1 MTVREWDGGVYDRIS
16 APMEALG
23 RAVLDRL
30 ALDGD
35 ETVIDAGCGSG
46 RVTEALIER
55 LPRGRV
61 IAVDASPSMVAA
73 ARERLQRSGYGPERV
88 EVREGNLLE
97 LEVEEPVDAVLST
110 ATFHWVLDHER
121 LFARLHAALLA
132 DSGMLAETG
141 TRAKGACHPAS
152 AKRVSPESVGGRLV
166 AQCGGRGNID
176 VLRGVA
182 NEVLAHE
189 PYAAHFRDWRPPWN
203 YAGPEETK
211 QHLLDVGFASA
222 ECWLQPA
229 PQQPE
234 HPREFLSEI
243 VLGPHYQRLPSELR
257 EQFMD
262 TVLAELGEPVV
273 VDYIRLNIDAVA

>member
-30 ALDGD
+30 ALDGE

-61 IAVDASPSMVAA
+61 IAVDASPSMVSA
-73 ARERLQRSGYGPERV
+73 ARERLERSGYGLERV
-88 EVREGNLLE
+88 EVREADLLE
-97 LEVEEPVDAVLST
+97 LAVAEPVDAILST
-110 ATFHWVLDHER
+110 ATFHWILDHDA
-121 LFARLHAALLA
+121 LFRRLHAVL
-132 DSGMLAETG
+132 
-141 TRAKGACHPAS
+141 RP
-152 AKRVSPESVGGRLV
+152 GGRLV
-166 AQCGGRGNID
+166 AQCGGEGNID
-176 VLRGVA
+176 QLRGVA
-182 NEVLAHE
+182 NEILARE
-189 PYAAHFRDWRPPWN
+189 PYVAHFREWRAPWN
-203 YAGPEETK
+203 YAGPEATK
-211 QHLLDVGFASA
+211 ERLLGAGFASA

-243 VLGPHYQRLPSELR
+243 VLGPHYQQLPEDLR